1 MIFLK
6 ISSPI
11 YAVLHP
17 VTLGEK
23 HKRSSTVQEEEL
35 TIEGR
40 HHLLLLHKQTHDKK
54 SIAESLYVHTNKAR
68 LTARLTAC
76 EVGIF
81 YHNSRNYTHPLFEEP
96 LKFIAHEYIYGS
108 WFIFLTLSIAFF
120 DTLKL
125 PHLLARPMTA

>member
-1 MIFLK
+1 M
-6 ISSPI
+6 
-11 YAVLHP
+11 
-17 VTLGEK
+17 LGEK

-54 SIAESLYVHTNKAR
+54 SIAESLYAHTNKAR

-81 YHNSRNYTHPLFEEP
+81 YHNSRNYTHPLFEKP
-96 LKFIAHEYIYGS
+96 LKFVTMS
-108 WFIFLTLSIAFF
+108 IFMVVGLYSLHI
-120 DTLKL
+120 
-125 PHLLARPMTA
+125 LLHFLIH